1 MNLYKSSITKKRK
14 NGKKEKIRILQ
25 DFKKKM
31 LYNKDILDRK
41 FKQNSGELM
50 HIPTL
55 ISDLAVMMLTAGIIT
70 IIFKRIKQPLILGY
84 ILAGFL
90 ISPYFPL
97 FTTVT
102 DTQSIH
108 TWSEIGIIFLMFHL
122 GLEFNLHKLA
132 SVGSTAIIT
141 TAVGV
146 AGMLGIGYGT
156 GMLLGFGATNSI
168 CLGGMLAMSST
179 TIIIKVFDELKIKG
193 KYIELVFGTLV
204 IQDIVGIFMM
214 VILSTLSASKNI
226 SGLEVMGSLLLMVLY
241 LIIWLIFGIYL
252 IPTFFNKTI
261 KLMNDEM
268 LLVVSIGICFG
279 MVLLADCLGFSTALG
294 AFLSGSLLAGTVHVE
309 RVETLT
315 KGVKDLFG
323 AVFFISVGMMV
334 EPGMIVKYILPIAVI
349 TLVTLVGKLLC
360 NCAGMLVSGQ
370 SLPNALSGG
379 FALAQI
385 GEFAFIIASFGIGLG
400 VIDDYIYP
408 IVVAVSVITTFTT
421 PFCIKAAPHCVA
433 WFDHVLPEKV
443 KTNLS
448 RYTSDTQAEAE
459 KDNDWEAFL
468 KKYFLRMSVYGGIML
483 IAALAGTFKF
493 QPFLEDY
500 ISPLGSKI
508 AVCVM
513 IYIVMAIFLG
523 PLFNFHNNYFTTL
536 WLKKASFHLPLLALN
551 LVKLV
556 VVTAIAVLPLHS
568 FFGSGI
574 GGVAILL
581 VVVLTIFSRKTI
593 LASWYLQLETTFL
606 RNFNER
612 LIRNEEAEGRQQK
625 WLDQDLCIISF
636 IAPEGAEYLH
646 KRIEDLSWGA
656 NYNVYV
662 VKIRHEGKYILLPD
676 GKVSIKPMDKV
687 YVVGEEKALLNF
699 YRLTGLVQNKP
710 IRTLKKFMESAY
722 PKVEHALA
730 VSPIKVRGDENFAN
744 KPIKQGHL
752 RESTKCMILGI
763 QKDGYPII
771 MPDANML
778 ISKGDILWVM
788 GSNNNVGALIGEYVE

>member
-1 MNLYKSSITKKRK
+1 M
-14 NGKKEKIRILQ
+14 Q

-132 SVGSTAIIT
+132 RVGSTAIIT

-146 AGMLGIGYGT
+146 AGMLGIGYAT

-193 KYIELVFGTLV
+193 KYTELVFGTLV

-279 MVLLADCLGFSTALG
+279 MVLLADWLGFSTALG

-349 TLVTLVGKLLC
+349 TIVTLVGKLLC

-433 WFDHVLPEKV
+433 CLDHVLPEKV

-513 IYIVMAIFLG
+513 IYIVMGIFLG

>member
-1 MNLYKSSITKKRK
+1 
-14 NGKKEKIRILQ
+14 
-25 DFKKKM
+25 
-31 LYNKDILDRK
+31 
-41 FKQNSGELM
+41 M

-70 IIFKRIKQPLILGY
+70 IVFKRIKQPLILGY

-193 KYIELVFGTLV
+193 KYTELVFGTLV

-226 SGLEVMGSLLLMVLY
+226 SGMEVMGSLLLMVLY

-279 MVLLADCLGFSTALG
+279 MVLLADWLGFSTALG

-334 EPGMIVKYILPIAVI
+334 EPGMIVKYILPITVI
-349 TLVTLVGKLLC
+349 TIVTLVGKLLC

-433 WFDHVLPEKV
+433 CLDHVLPEKV

-513 IYIVMAIFLG
+513 IYIVMGIFLG

>member
-1 MNLYKSSITKKRK
+1 
-14 NGKKEKIRILQ
+14 
-25 DFKKKM
+25 
-31 LYNKDILDRK
+31 
-41 FKQNSGELM
+41 M

-70 IIFKRIKQPLILGY
+70 IVFKRIKQPLILGY

-193 KYIELVFGTLV
+193 KYTELVFGTLV

-279 MVLLADCLGFSTALG
+279 MVLLADWLGFSTALG

-349 TLVTLVGKLLC
+349 TIVTLVGKLLC

-687 YVVGEEKALLNF
+687 YVVGEEKVLLNF

>member
-1 MNLYKSSITKKRK
+1 
-14 NGKKEKIRILQ
+14 
-25 DFKKKM
+25 
-31 LYNKDILDRK
+31 
-41 FKQNSGELM
+41 M

-97 FTTVT
+97 FTTVV

-122 GLEFNLHKLA
+122 GLEFNLHKLV

-141 TAVGV
+141 TATGV
-146 AGMLGIGYGT
+146 AGMLGIGYT
-156 GMLLGFGATNSI
+156 SGMLLGFGTMNSI

-179 TIIIKVFDELKIKG
+179 TIIIKVFDELKIKE
-193 KYIELVFGTLV
+193 KYTELVFGTLV

-214 VILSTLSASKNI
+214 VILSTISARQNI
-226 SGLEVMGSLLLMVLY
+226 SGVEIMGSLLLMVLY
-241 LIIWLIFGIYL
+241 LIIWLVFGIYL
-252 IPTFFNKTI
+252 LPTFFNKTI

-279 MVLLADCLGFSTALG
+279 MVLLADNLGFSTALG
-294 AFLSGSLLAGTVHVE
+294 SFLAGSLLAGTVHVE

-334 EPGMIVKYILPIAVI
+334 QPEMIAKYIIPIV
-349 TLVTLVGKLLC
+349 LVTLVGKLVF
-360 NCAGMLVSGQ
+360 NSIGMLLSGQ
-370 SLPNALSGG
+370 SLPNAVSSG

-385 GEFAFIIASFGIGLG
+385 GEFAFIIASFGINLG
-400 VIDDYIYP
+400 IIDEYIYP

-421 PFCIKAAPHCVA
+421 PFCIKAAPIFVG
-433 WFDHVLPEKV
+433 WLDKVLPESAKE
-443 KTNLS
+443 KLT
-448 RYTSDTQAEAE
+448 RYTSEEQAEEE
-459 KDNDWEAFL
+459 KDNDWEVFL
-468 KKYFLRMSVYGGIML
+468 KKYFLRMAVYGGIML
-483 IAALAGTFKF
+483 VAALVGTFKL
-493 QPFLEDY
+493 QPFLVAY
-500 ISPLGSKI
+500 ITDLGSKL
-508 AVCVM
+508 ASCVA
-513 IYIVMAIFLG
+513 IYIVMAIFIG
-523 PLFNFHNNYFTTL
+523 PLFYFHNNYFTTL
-536 WLKKASFHLPLLALN
+536 WLKKASFHLPLLFLN
-551 LVKLV
+551 IVKLV
-556 VVTAIAVLPLHS
+556 VITAIAVVPLHT

-574 GGVAILL
+574 GGIAVLL

-593 LASWYLQLETTFL
+593 LATWYLQLETTFL
-606 RNFNER
+606 KNFNER
-612 LIRNEEAEGRQQK
+612 VIRSEEAAGRQQR

-636 IAPEGAEYLH
+636 IAPETAPYLNR
-646 KRIEDLSWGA
+646 RIEDLNWGA

-662 VKIRHEGKYILLPD
+662 VKIRHDDKYILLPD
-676 GKVSIKPMDKV
+676 GKVSIKAMDKV
-687 YVVGEEKALLNF
+687 YVVGQEKALKNF
-699 YRLTGLVQNKP
+699 YKLTGLVQNKP
-710 IRTLKKFMESAY
+710 IRTLKKFMESDY

-730 VSPIKVRGDENFAN
+730 VCPIKVRGDESFAN

-752 RESTKCMILGI
+752 RQSTKCMILGM

-778 ISKGDILWVM
+778 IAKGDILWIM
-788 GSNNNVGALIGEYVE
+788 GSNNHVGALIGEHVE

>member
-1 MNLYKSSITKKRK
+1 
-14 NGKKEKIRILQ
+14 
-25 DFKKKM
+25 
-31 LYNKDILDRK
+31 
-41 FKQNSGELM
+41 M

-70 IIFKRIKQPLILGY
+70 IVFKRIKQPLILGY

-193 KYIELVFGTLV
+193 KYTELVFGTLV

-385 GEFAFIIASFGIGLG
+385 GEFAFIIASFGIGLD

-433 WFDHVLPEKV
+433 CLDHVLPEKV

-513 IYIVMAIFLG
+513 IYIVMGIFLG

>member
-1 MNLYKSSITKKRK
+1 
-14 NGKKEKIRILQ
+14 
-25 DFKKKM
+25 M

-193 KYIELVFGTLV
+193 KYTELVFGTLV

-279 MVLLADCLGFSTALG
+279 MVLLADWLGFSTALG

-349 TLVTLVGKLLC
+349 TIVTLVGKLLC

-385 GEFAFIIASFGIGLG
+385 GEFAFIIASFGIGLD

-433 WFDHVLPEKV
+433 CLDHVLPEKV

-513 IYIVMAIFLG
+513 IYIVMGIFLG

>member
-1 MNLYKSSITKKRK
+1 
-14 NGKKEKIRILQ
+14 
-25 DFKKKM
+25 
-31 LYNKDILDRK
+31 
-41 FKQNSGELM
+41 M

-70 IIFKRIKQPLILGY
+70 IVFKRIKQPLILGY

-146 AGMLGIGYGT
+146 AGMLGIGYAT

-193 KYIELVFGTLV
+193 KYTELVFGTLV

-279 MVLLADCLGFSTALG
+279 MVLLADWLGFSTALG

-349 TLVTLVGKLLC
+349 TIVTLVGKLLC

-433 WFDHVLPEKV
+433 CLDHVLPEKV

-513 IYIVMAIFLG
+513 IYIVMGIFLG

>member
-1 MNLYKSSITKKRK
+1 
-14 NGKKEKIRILQ
+14 
-25 DFKKKM
+25 
-31 LYNKDILDRK
+31 
-41 FKQNSGELM
+41 M

-70 IIFKRIKQPLILGY
+70 IVFKRIKQPLILGY

-146 AGMLGIGYGT
+146 AGMLGIGYAT

-193 KYIELVFGTLV
+193 KYTELVFGTLV

-214 VILSTLSASKNI
+214 VILSTLSARKNI

-279 MVLLADCLGFSTALG
+279 MVLLADWLGFSTALG

-349 TLVTLVGKLLC
+349 TIVTLVGKLLC

-370 SLPNALSGG
+370 TLPNALSGG

-433 WFDHVLPEKV
+433 CLDHVLPEKV

-513 IYIVMAIFLG
+513 IYIVMGIFLG

-636 IAPEGAEYLH
+636 IAPEGAEYLD

-656 NYNVYV
+656 NYNVYA

>member
-1 MNLYKSSITKKRK
+1 
-14 NGKKEKIRILQ
+14 
-25 DFKKKM
+25 
-31 LYNKDILDRK
+31 
-41 FKQNSGELM
+41 M

-70 IIFKRIKQPLILGY
+70 IVFKRIKQPLILGY

-146 AGMLGIGYGT
+146 AGMLGIGYAT

-193 KYIELVFGTLV
+193 KYTELVFGTLV

-279 MVLLADCLGFSTALG
+279 MVLLADWLGFSTALG

-349 TLVTLVGKLLC
+349 TIVTLVGKLLC

-385 GEFAFIIASFGIGLG
+385 GEFAFIIASFGIGLD

-421 PFCIKAAPHCVA
+421 PFCIKAAPHCLA
-433 WFDHVLPEKV
+433 CLDHVLPEKV

-513 IYIVMAIFLG
+513 IYIVMGIFLG

-687 YVVGEEKALLNF
+687 YVVGEEEVLLNF

>member
-1 MNLYKSSITKKRK
+1 
-14 NGKKEKIRILQ
+14 
-25 DFKKKM
+25 
-31 LYNKDILDRK
+31 
-41 FKQNSGELM
+41 M

-70 IIFKRIKQPLILGY
+70 IVFKRIKQPLILGY

-146 AGMLGIGYGT
+146 AGMLGIGYAT

-193 KYIELVFGTLV
+193 KYTELVFGTLV

-279 MVLLADCLGFSTALG
+279 MVLLADWLGFSTALG

-349 TLVTLVGKLLC
+349 TIVTLVGKLLC

-370 SLPNALSGG
+370 TLPNALSGG

-433 WFDHVLPEKV
+433 WLDRVLPEKV

-687 YVVGEEKALLNF
+687 YVVGEEKVLLNF

>member
-1 MNLYKSSITKKRK
+1 
-14 NGKKEKIRILQ
+14 
-25 DFKKKM
+25 
-31 LYNKDILDRK
+31 
-41 FKQNSGELM
+41 M

-70 IIFKRIKQPLILGY
+70 IVFKRIKQPLILGY

-146 AGMLGIGYGT
+146 AGMLGIGYAT

-193 KYIELVFGTLV
+193 KYTELVFGTLV
-204 IQDIVGIFMM
+204 IQDIVGIFMV

-279 MVLLADCLGFSTALG
+279 MVLLADWLGFSTALG

-349 TLVTLVGKLLC
+349 TIVTLVGKLLC

-385 GEFAFIIASFGIGLG
+385 GEFAFIIASFGIGLD

-433 WFDHVLPEKV
+433 CLDHVLPEKV

-513 IYIVMAIFLG
+513 IYIVMGIFLG

>member
-193 KYIELVFGTLV
+193 KYTELVFGTLV

-349 TLVTLVGKLLC
+349 TIVTLVGKLLC

-408 IVVAVSVITTFTT
+408 IVVAVSVITSFRT

-433 WFDHVLPEKV
+433 CLDHVLPEKV

>member
-1 MNLYKSSITKKRK
+1 
-14 NGKKEKIRILQ
+14 
-25 DFKKKM
+25 M

-193 KYIELVFGTLV
+193 KYTELVFGTLV

-279 MVLLADCLGFSTALG
+279 MVLLADWLGFSTALG

-349 TLVTLVGKLLC
+349 TIVTLVGKLLC

-385 GEFAFIIASFGIGLG
+385 GEFAFIIASFGIGLD

-433 WFDHVLPEKV
+433 CLDRVLPEKV